1 MIGLWLENQQLSL
14 RKNLPLPTPPQGEA
28 LIKIIRAG
36 ICNTD
41 VELLRGYY
49 SYAGVLGH
57 EFVGVV
63 ESDGEWKGKRVV
75 GEINARCG
83 KCEACLN
90 KNRNHCES
98 RTVLGI
104 QDRNGVFADYTTLPY
119 ENLHEV
125 PHNVSDDEA
134 VFTEP
139 LAAALQIPQ
148 QIQIHPEDRVVLIG
162 DGKLGLLCA
171 QVVALS
177 GCDLTVIG
185 KHENKLEILKRRG
198 IKTAIWNPKSP
209 TSDNVE
215 DVDSRKADIANPK
228 SPTSDNVED
237 VDSRKADIAN
247 PKSPTSG
254 NVEDVDSRKADI
266 ANPKSPT
273 SGDVEDVDSQKA
285 DIVVEVT
292 GSSGGF
298 EIARGLL
305 RGGGRLVLKSTYA
318 GKLTLDISSIVV
330 DEITI
335 IGSRCGPFKAA
346 LDLLSRKLIDVGS
359 LVHARYKLDEAVTAM
374 EKAQEAGVLK
384 VLLDVN

>member
-1 MIGLWLENQQLSL
+1 M
-14 RKNLPLPTPPQGEA
+14 
-28 LIKIIRAG
+28 KIIRAG

-49 SYAGVLGH
+49 PYAGVLGH

-83 KCEACLN
+83 KCEACLH
-90 KNRNHCES
+90 KNRNHCEH

-104 QDRNGVFADYTTLPY
+104 QDRNGVFAEYTTLPY

-125 PHNVSDDEA
+125 PHNVSEDEA

-148 QIQIHPEDRVVLIG
+148 QVQIHPEDRVVLIG

-209 TSDNVE
+209 TS
-215 DVDSRKADIANPK
+215 
-228 SPTSDNVED
+228 
-237 VDSRKADIAN
+237 
-247 PKSPTSG
+247 G
-254 NVEDVDSRKADI
+254 N
-266 ANPKSPT
+266 
-273 SGDVEDVDSQKA
+273 VEDVDSQKA
-285 DIVVEVT
+285 DVAIEVT
-292 GSSGGF
+292 GSPGGF
-298 EIARGLL
+298 EMARGYL

-346 LDLLSRKLIDVGS
+346 LDLLARKSIDVGS
-359 LVHARYKLDEAVTAM
+359 FVHARYTLDDAVTAM

-384 VLLDVN
+384 VLLDVS

>member
-1 MIGLWLENQQLSL
+1 VRGLWLEKQQLSL

-28 LIKIIRAG
+28 LIKILRAG

-49 SYAGVLGH
+49 PYAGVLGH
-57 EFVGVV
+57 EFVGIV
-63 ESDGEWKGKRVV
+63 ESEGEWKGKRVV

-83 KCEACLN
+83 TCEACSH
-90 KNRNHCES
+90 KNRNHCEH

-104 QDRNGVFADYTTLPY
+104 QDRNGVFAEYTTLPY

-125 PHNVSDDEA
+125 PHNVSEDEA

-148 QIQIHPEDRVVLIG
+148 QVQIHPEDRVVLIG

-171 QVVALS
+171 QVIALS

-198 IKTAIWNPKSP
+198 IKTALIRDALKF
-209 TSDNVE
+209 
-215 DVDSRKADIANPK
+215 KADIA
-228 SPTSDNVED
+228 
-237 VDSRKADIAN
+237 I
-247 PKSPTSG
+247 
-254 NVEDVDSRKADI
+254 
-266 ANPKSPT
+266 
-273 SGDVEDVDSQKA
+273 
-285 DIVVEVT
+285 EVT
-292 GSSGGF
+292 GSPSGF
-298 EIARGLL
+298 EMARNYL

-318 GKLTLDISSIVV
+318 AKLTLDISSIVV

-359 LVHARYKLDEAVTAM
+359 FIHARYKLDEAVTAM

-384 VLLDVN
+384 VLLDVS

>member
-1 MIGLWLENQQLSL
+1 MRGLWLENQQLTL

-49 SYAGVLGH
+49 PYAGVLGH
-57 EFVGVV
+57 EFVGIV

-83 KCEACLN
+83 KCEACSH
-90 KNRNHCES
+90 KNRNHCEN

-104 QDRNGVFADYTTLPY
+104 QDRNGVFAEYTTLPY
-119 ENLHEV
+119 ENLHQV

-198 IKTAIWNPKSP
+198 IKTALMMDAPKI
-209 TSDNVE
+209 
-215 DVDSRKADIANPK
+215 KADVAIEVAG
-228 SPTSDNVED
+228 SP
-237 VDSRKADIAN
+237 
-247 PKSPTSG
+247 SG
-254 NVEDVDSRKADI
+254 FDM
-266 ANPKSPT
+266 
-273 SGDVEDVDSQKA
+273 
-285 DIVVEVT
+285 
-292 GSSGGF
+292 
-298 EIARGLL
+298 ARSHL

-318 GKLTLDISSIVV
+318 GKLTLDMSSIVV
-330 DEITI
+330 EEITI

-359 LVHARYKLDEAVTAM
+359 FIHARHDLDDAVTAM

-384 VLLDVN
+384 VVLDVN

>member
-1 MIGLWLENQQLSL
+1 MFGLWLENQQLSL
-14 RKNLPLPTPPQGEA
+14 RKNLPLPIPLPGEA
-28 LIKIIRAG
+28 LIKILRAG

-49 SYAGVLGH
+49 PYAGVLGH

-63 ESDGEWKGKRVV
+63 ESEGEWKGKRVC
-75 GEINARCG
+75 GEISIRCG
-83 KCEACLN
+83 KCEACRN
-90 KNRNHCES
+90 KNRNHCEH

-104 QDRNGVFADYTTLPY
+104 ENHNGVFAEYTTLPC

-125 PHNVSDDEA
+125 PHTVSDDEA

-198 IKTAIWNPKSP
+198 IKTALMKDAPKF
-209 TSDNVE
+209 
-215 DVDSRKADIANPK
+215 KADVAI
-228 SPTSDNVED
+228 
-237 VDSRKADIAN
+237 
-247 PKSPTSG
+247 
-254 NVEDVDSRKADI
+254 
-266 ANPKSPT
+266 
-273 SGDVEDVDSQKA
+273 
-285 DIVVEVT
+285 EVT
-292 GSSGGF
+292 GSPSGF
-298 EIARGLL
+298 ELARSFL

-318 GKLTLDISSIVV
+318 GNLTLDMSRIVV

-346 LDLLSRKLIDVGS
+346 LDLLARKLIDVGS
-359 LVHARYKLDEAVTAM
+359 FIHARYKLDGAVAAM

-384 VLLDVN
+384 VVLDIN

>member
-1 MIGLWLENQQLSL
+1 MRGLWLENQQLSL
-14 RKNLPLPTPPQGEA
+14 RKNLPLPCPLQGEA
-28 LIKIIRAG
+28 LIKILRAG

-49 SYAGVLGH
+49 PYAGVLGH

-63 ESDGEWKGKRVV
+63 ESEGEWKGKRVC
-75 GEINARCG
+75 GEITARCG
-83 KCEACLN
+83 KCEACRN
-90 KNRNHCES
+90 RNRNHCEH

-104 QDRNGVFADYTTLPY
+104 QDRNGVFAEYTTLPY

-162 DGKLGLLCA
+162 DGKLGSLCA

-185 KHENKLEILKRRG
+185 KHENKLEILKKRG
-198 IKTAIWNPKSP
+198 IKTALMKDAPKF
-209 TSDNVE
+209 
-215 DVDSRKADIANPK
+215 KADVAI
-228 SPTSDNVED
+228 
-237 VDSRKADIAN
+237 
-247 PKSPTSG
+247 
-254 NVEDVDSRKADI
+254 
-266 ANPKSPT
+266 
-273 SGDVEDVDSQKA
+273 
-285 DIVVEVT
+285 EVT
-292 GSSGGF
+292 GSPNGF
-298 EIARGLL
+298 EMARGYL

-318 GKLTLDISSIVV
+318 GKLTLDMSSIVV

-359 LVHARYKLDEAVTAM
+359 FVHARYNLDDAVRAM
-374 EKAQEAGVLK
+374 ETTQEAGILK
-384 VLLDVN
+384 VLLDVS